1 MRACIADAVGGEEE
15 VQGAG
20 FVGVVAGL
28 GPELEEVES
37 GKGGQEEGKAP

>member
-1 MRACIADAVGGEEE
+1 MRACVADAVGGEEE

-28 GPELEEVES
+28 GPEFEEVES
-37 GKGGQEEGKAP
+37 GKGGQEERKAP